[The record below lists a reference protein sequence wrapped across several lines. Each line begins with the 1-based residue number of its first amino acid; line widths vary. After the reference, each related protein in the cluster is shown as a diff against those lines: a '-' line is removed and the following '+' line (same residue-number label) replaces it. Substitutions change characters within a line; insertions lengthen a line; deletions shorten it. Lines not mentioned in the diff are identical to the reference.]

1 MQYNKIEKLL
11 NDKGMVLKHYKSVK
25 STMQTIKNLIKKN
38 SSCFFVVAD
47 KQTQGIGRRGNKWHS
62 PQGNIYLSLNLKT
75 FNDIKDH
82 YIFGLMTALSI
93 SETLDDLCKVS
104 SKIKWPNDI
113 YINGKKISGLITE
126 IFKDNNSNFMII
138 GVGINF
144 ISSPKISNYPTTYI
158 KQINKNL
165 EKITIIKLFIKNI
178 LNNYEKI
185 INFDYDYIKKKF
197 KKKLLFLNKEI
208 EIEISND
215 LRLKGIFTDINFD
228 GSMRIN
234 VNGVSKNIYSGR
246 ILNDIN

>member
-1 MQYNKIEKLL
+1 
-11 NDKGMVLKHYKSVK
+11 
-25 STMQTIKNLIKKN
+25 
-38 SSCFFVVAD
+38 
-47 KQTQGIGRRGNKWHS
+47 
-62 PQGNIYLSLNLKT
+62 
-75 FNDIKDH
+75 
-82 YIFGLMTALSI
+82 
-93 SETLDDLCKVS
+93 
-104 SKIKWPNDI
+104 
-113 YINGKKISGLITE
+113 
-126 IFKDNNSNFMII
+126 
-138 GVGINF
+138 
-144 ISSPKISNYPTTYI
+144 SPKISNYPTTYI

-208 EIEISND
+208 EIELSND